1 MLGDGPCHFL
11 QVNQLILLNLL
22 IYLLLFYLFYFRGRP
37 NEAREEDVYICEHR
51 VDKTARL
58 FNKISKHKHPTCT
71 KFYTFTEFD
80 LKLKLMRSY
89 TVG

>member
-11 QVNQLILLNLL
+11 QVKQLIRLKFTILV
-22 IYLLLFYLFYFRGRP
+22 FYFRGRP
-37 NEAREEDVYICEHR
+37 NEAKEEDVYICEHR